1 MIDTEFLQKSV
12 SARGYKKKHL
22 AQFMNLSFNSLQ
34 NKLTG
39 KSHFKLS
46 EAQRLSRLLNM
57 TTDEI
62 RRCFWPDG
70 GKEGRHDV

>member
-1 MIDTEFLQKSV
+1 MIDTEFLQKLV
-12 SARGYKKKHL
+12 SARGYKQKYL
-22 AQFMNLSFNSLQ
+22 ARFMNICVSSLR
-34 NKLTG
+34 NKLDG
-39 KSHFKLS
+39 KSDFKLS

-57 TTDEI
+57 TPDEI